1 MIPGFKEIKKGTK
14 LITKKQ
20 KLLHKSLQDGVLDI
34 DAVENFFEEYDHHG
48 SIGWLQEILNGN
60 INLDLMRQAIWC
72 HLIGNKT
79 KCQRLVDDMF
89 IVRWWEKE
97 ENQNE
102 Y

>member
-48 SIGWLQEILNGN
+48 STS
-60 INLDLMRQAIWC
+60 
-72 HLIGNKT
+72 HLVSFSW
-79 KCQRLVDDMF
+79 QQ
-89 IVRWWEKE
+89 
-97 ENQNE
+97 NQVSTAS
-102 Y
+102 